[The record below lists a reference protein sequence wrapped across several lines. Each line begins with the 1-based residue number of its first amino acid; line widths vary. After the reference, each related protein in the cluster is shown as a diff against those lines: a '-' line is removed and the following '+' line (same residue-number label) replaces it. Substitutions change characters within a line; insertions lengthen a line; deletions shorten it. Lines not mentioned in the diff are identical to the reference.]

1 MRSCLRASRLVSQQA
16 GSFPK
21 RFVSAHRFSDAVRSR
36 AGQESLQALLDVVNS
51 VMSSYSS
58 MRSGTKLPLDSRDNP
73 PQHFLVAH
81 SDGGARGNPGPAGY
95 GVVIQDETGR
105 KVAALS
111 EYLGHQTN
119 NFAEYQG
126 LIAALEYA
134 IQHGPKALKL
144 ISDSELL
151 VRQIKG
157 IYKVKNPTLQDLHA
171 RAKDLIA
178 KLDWFSIGHALRE
191 HNQEADRLANEAMDR
206 GMGRN
211 ARTNAGDPPARPLA
225 QATPPQE
232 FEGVVRGGKVELAD
246 LPDGTRVQI
255 RVKK

>member
-1 MRSCLRASRLVSQQA
+1 M
-16 GSFPK
+16 
-21 RFVSAHRFSDAVRSR
+21 
-36 AGQESLQALLDVVNS
+36 
-51 VMSSYSS
+51 YSS
-58 MRSGTKLPLDSRDNP
+58 RSAGARPLFEARENP
-73 PQHFLVAH
+73 PEHYLIAH

-95 GVVIQDETGR
+95 GVVIKDETGR

-134 IQHGPKALKL
+134 IEHGPKALKL

-157 IYKVKNPTLQDLHA
+157 IYKVKNAVLQDLHG
-171 RAKDLIA
+171 RAKELIA
-178 KLDWFSIGHALRE
+178 QMDWFSIGHAFRE
-191 HNQEADRLANEAMDR
+191 QNQEADRLANEAMDK
-206 GMGRN
+206 GKGRSV
-211 ARTNAGDPPARPLA
+211 ARAPSPAQPA
-225 QATPPQE
+225 SQQQE
-232 FEGVVRGGKVELAD
+232 FEGVVRGGKVEFVGGT
-246 LPDGTRVQI
+246 LPEGTRVQL